1 MAKDKT
7 VIAFAQAFDPET
19 TAFGRH
25 ETFPL
30 RYSWLTK
37 GVDAIDSN
45 PNVFTDDA
53 ATVKLGVGN
62 NMVKAIR
69 YWLLAT
75 RMAERNDDGSVGVT
89 DLGNLL
95 ILGAPGRGVTNPMD
109 KYLEDEGTLWLL
121 HWLLA
126 TNSELA
132 TSWYWFFNHFH
143 KRSFTSQEVTY
154 ALEQFVSEKIAINV
168 ASKTIGNDAQVVLR
182 MYSKAILN
190 KKVSLE
196 DVLDSPLS
204 LLNLV
209 SPTADGKTYTSA
221 LADRDIPV
229 GIFTFAVLDLLA
241 LHNLTQVPIRDMIH
255 AEYGPSLAAIFRLTE
270 SALDR
275 LLEQM
280 VMAWP
285 KHFELRETA
294 GIHQLHVL
302 EPLDIEKVLK
312 GHYASLDAEEAA

>member
-1 MAKDKT
+1 MVKDKT
-7 VIAFAQAFDPET
+7 AKAFSQSFNPEA

-45 PNVFTDDA
+45 PNVFNDDA

-75 RMAERNDDGSVGVT
+75 RMAVRNEDGAIGLT

-95 ILGAPGRGVTNPMD
+95 IQGAPGRGVNNPLD
-109 KYLEDEGTLWLL
+109 KYLEDEGTLWLI

-143 KRSFTSQEVTY
+143 KRSFTAPEVNY
-154 ALEQFVSEKIAINV
+154 ALEQFVAEKVATNV
-168 ASKTIGNDAQVVLR
+168 ASKTISNDAQVVLR
-182 MYSKAILN
+182 MYSKVILD
-190 KKVSLE
+190 KKVSIE
-196 DVLDSPLS
+196 DALDSPLS

-209 SPTADGKTYTSA
+209 TPAADGKTYTSA
-221 LADRDIPV
+221 LSDRGIPV
-229 GIFTFAVLDLLA
+229 GIFTFAVVDLLT

-255 AEYGPSLAAIFRLTE
+255 NEYGPSLAAIFRLTE

-294 GIHQLHVL
+294 GIHQLHAL
-302 EPLDIEKVLK
+302 EPLNLNKVLK